1 MNRLFVSPS
10 VCRRTVE
17 PALAVLTVVLAVVW
31 VTEPALVFDGGI
43 VATIVG
49 PAFVPAT
56 LLVPGL
62 LAASALARAV
72 RHGVRLAS
80 AFVGTD
86 DRVRRDDTSLR
97 RIGASLVFGV
107 LAGYTLWWIAASVY
121 VVTVADA
128 GGVMLTPLVAL
139 VAGSALGVL
148 VLCRTVLGWIRLKR
162 GIPHTRGET
171 G

>member
-1 MNRLFVSPS
+1 MSRLSVSPS
-10 VCRRTVE
+10 VLRRTVE
-17 PALAVLTVVLAVVW
+17 PVLAVLTVVLAVVW
-31 VTEPALVFDGGI
+31 VTEPALVFDDGI

-56 LLVPGL
+56 ILVPGL
-62 LAASALARAV
+62 LGASVLARAV

-80 AFVGTD
+80 TFVGSD

-107 LAGYTLWWIAASVY
+107 LAGYTLWWVAASVY
-121 VVTVADA
+121 VLAVADA
-128 GGVMLTPLVAL
+128 GGVVLAPLVAL
-139 VAGSALGVL
+139 VAGSVLGALVLGRTALGWV
-148 VLCRTVLGWIRLKR
+148 RLKR
-162 GIPHTRGET
+162 GTPHTRGET